1 MHQYLEDIEEIM
13 NKTRNYQAEDVVN
26 ENEELLL
33 RFHYQNFC
41 NQIIDVSK
49 EMFSNDGTKF
59 DLVFVTDLKEE
70 IQAHT
75 LIFCLHSKFLE
86 GLLSQE
92 HMCTKPIYVTFPG
105 VTRSVLTSVMELVY
119 LGQCHIDTDQMP
131 SVKTVLDMLG
141 ITGAKM
147 ESGFLGYPHF

>member
-1 MHQYLEDIEEIM
+1 
-13 NKTRNYQAEDVVN
+13 
-26 ENEELLL
+26 
-33 RFHYQNFC
+33 
-41 NQIIDVSK
+41 
-49 EMFSNDGTKF
+49 MFSNDGTKF